1 MNQIHI
7 QDIKSIDNLVKEL
20 IIARERS
27 VLGDYQES
35 FKLFEVIQKKI
46 QYQISI
52 NVSDQ
57 VMYDRWS
64 RFLNEIEDE
73 IKMVSEMTQLS

>member
-46 QYQISI
+46 
-52 NVSDQ
+52 
-57 VMYDRWS
+57 
-64 RFLNEIEDE
+64 
-73 IKMVSEMTQLS
+73 